1 MTGMLRVAD
10 GVIYK
15 QVGDELVLLDFERG
29 IYYGLDTI
37 GARIWQVI
45 ADEKPVDGLV
55 AELLEEYDVERET
68 LEKDVARLLEELRE
82 KGLLVSE

>member
-10 GVIYK
+10 GVIFK

-45 ADEKPVDGLV
+45 ADEKPVGEV
-55 AELLEEYDVERET
+55 VTELLEEYDVDRAT
-68 LEKDVARLLEELRE
+68 LENDITRLLDELRE
-82 KGLLVSE
+82 KGLLVRT

>member
-1 MTGMLRVAD
+1 MTHMLRVAD

-45 ADEKPVDGLV
+45 AEGKPVGDLV
-55 AELLEEYDVERET
+55 AELLEEYDVARET
-68 LEKDVARLLEELRE
+68 LEKDVTRLLDELRE
-82 KGLLVSE
+82 KGLLVG